1 MTSGTR
7 SDGEPRSDLVAERAA
22 DDTAPAAA
30 KTPADGTFVP
40 AWLAALVLVLLLAV
54 MGLGGFVLRG
64 IVAGEGRQPDL
75 ADEAIDKWRVQ
86 VDERPDDLDARVQL
100 GYAYQLAGRYDR
112 ALEQYEY
119 VIERNPSDTGALY
132 NRGIVYQRMGVDDR
146 AEQALWEVLE
156 VQQDHVLAA
165 RALGEIYAERGQ
177 YRSLLRAVR
186 PVVEV
191 HPEIA
196 DLQYLTGLAYE
207 NTGHTDWAIARYRL
221 ALKYSPGYEKA
232 VEALDRLGMRVQ

>member
-1 MTSGTR
+1 M
-7 SDGEPRSDLVAERAA
+7 
-22 DDTAPAAA
+22 
-30 KTPADGTFVP
+30 P

-75 ADEAIDKWRVQ
+75 ADEAIEKWRTQ

-112 ALEQYEY
+112 ALEQYGY

-146 AEQALWEVLE
+146 AEEALWEVLE
-156 VQQDHVLAA
+156 VQEDHVLAA

-186 PVVEV
+186 PVVEE

-207 NTGHTDWAIARYRL
+207 NTDQIDWAIARYRL

>member
-1 MTSGTR
+1 MTSGTGTDNEVR
-7 SDGEPRSDLVAERAA
+7 PDLVPEH
-22 DDTAPAAA
+22 
-30 KTPADGTFVP
+30 PADATPSASDASGEGAFVP

-75 ADEAIDKWRVQ
+75 ADEAIEKWRAQVQ
-86 VDERPDDLDARVQL
+86 ERPEDLDARVQL

-119 VIERNPSDTGALY
+119 VIERSPSDTGALY

-146 AEQALWEVLE
+146 AEEALWRVLE
-156 VQQDHVLAA
+156 VQEDHVLAA

-186 PVVEV
+186 PVVEE

-207 NTGHTDWAIARYRL
+207 NTDQIDWAIARYRL

>member
-1 MTSGTR
+1 MTSGI
-7 SDGEPRSDLVAERAA
+7 EPETTS
-22 DDTAPAAA
+22 
-30 KTPADGTFVP
+30 DGTFVP
-40 AWLAALVLVLLLAV
+40 AWLAALVLVLLLAG
-54 MGLGGFVLRG
+54 MGLGGYVLRG
-64 IVAGEGRQPDL
+64 IVSGDGRQPDL
-75 ADEAIDKWRVQ
+75 ADESIEKWRAQ
-86 VDERPDDLDARVQL
+86 VDERPEDLDARVQL
-100 GYAYQLAGRYDR
+100 GYAYQQAGRYDR

-119 VIERNPSDTGALY
+119 VIERNPRDTGALY
-132 NRGIVYQRMGVDDR
+132 NRGIVYKRMGVDDR
-146 AEQALWEVLE
+146 AEKALWEVLA
-156 VQQDHVLAA
+156 VQEDHVLAA
-165 RALGEIYAERGQ
+165 RALGGIYAEREE

-207 NTGHTDWAIARYRL
+207 NTDRTEWAIARYRL